1 MDIAAVMNTSLTC
14 MYSSPSVVNSSVFS
28 GENLRQTQIE
38 ITVNISAQNQKGK
51 LYVKD
56 VFKTIKIFYTLTL
69 FSWQLSTFGSSCH
82 YCNTGIPKLICQPKL
97 FGLKYLLDVL
107 LRLS

>member
-1 MDIAAVMNTSLTC
+1 MTVQMDIAAVMNTSLTC

-56 VFKTIKIFYTLTL
+56 VFKTIKIFLHSDIILLTIKHIWL
-69 FSWQLSTFGSSCH
+69 QLS
-82 YCNTGIPKLICQPKL
+82 
-97 FGLKYLLDVL
+97 LL
-107 LRLS
+107 